1 VQSPLGEQSDM
12 LLLNNEWA
20 EKLLE
25 DYTSYPASETVKL
38 KHGYLYLLEDTSYPE
53 YIKLGMTRDLKRR
66 YQEYNQHKP
75 YNTAEFTAISEVFSD
90 VSYVERKML
99 EMLKKRIMPIASR
112 NEWFEI
118 EHKEFLLQAVT
129 EAESH
134 FHLYIP
140 H

>member
-1 VQSPLGEQSDM
+1 MQSPLGEQSDM

-75 YNTAEFTAISEVFSD
+75 YNTADHTLKEKCLRCSKRESCLLP
-90 VSYVERKML
+90 L
-99 EMLKKRIMPIASR
+99 EMNGLK
-112 NEWFEI
+112 
-118 EHKEFLLQAVT
+118 
-129 EAESH
+129 
-134 FHLYIP
+134 
-140 H
+140 